1 MDGHWTLTGDDDDP
15 ETTVARAEITRHQR
29 ELRLAGGWH
38 PGGWTGPDASVR
50 YIMSR
55 AAEER
60 RLAAAAGDVRGP
72 DEALARLVTITH
84 EWR

>member
-1 MDGHWTLTGDDDDP
+1 MDGRWTLTGDDDP
-15 ETTVARAEITRHQR
+15 ETTRVQAEFARHQR
-29 ELRLAGGWH
+29 ELRLAGGWY
-38 PGGWTGPDASVR
+38 PGGWAGPDAGVR

-60 RLAAAAGDVRGP
+60 RLAAAGEDVRGP
-72 DEALARLVTITH
+72 DEALARLVTVTH